1 MHVIFMTDLD
11 GTLLSHDTFDFSPIK
26 HGIKELRTRGVTIIP
41 ASSKTRAE
49 VEMFCSELGEELV
62 FIFEN
67 GAGIVNSKLLL
78 NGNSATT
85 ELIPCHGRSIS
96 QLRNSWNGKI
106 SALLRS
112 HCQFLF
118 TMESEMQTHYLGLSG
133 ENLARALD
141 RQFSIPFIFNG
152 PPNLFS
158 ELQHEASQVGLTVQ
172 CGGRVCNLSGEHSK
186 AIYVEPIRR
195 LATKQGLSPIIV
207 GFGDGLNDYEL
218 LVASDIACVIPR
230 SDGSCLEIDSDA
242 NDVIIAERVAPQG
255 WLDVAQEA
263 LLRLEK

>member
-1 MHVIFMTDLD
+1 MTDLD
-11 GTLLSHDTFDFSPIK
+11 GTLLSHDTFNFSPIK
-26 HGIKELRTRGVTIIP
+26 QEIKELLRRGITIIP

-49 VEMFCSELGEELV
+49 VEVFCSELGEELV

-67 GAGIVNSKLLL
+67 GAGIVNSHLLFNKVSTKSDL
-78 NGNSATT
+78 T
-85 ELIPCHGRSIS
+85 PCHGKPIF
-96 QLRNSWNGKI
+96 QLRSLWNAKI
-106 SALLRS
+106 SVSLRS

-118 TMESEMQTHYLGLSG
+118 TMDSKMQADYLGLSG
-133 ENLARALD
+133 GDLTRALD

>member
-1 MHVIFMTDLD
+1 MTDLD
-11 GTLLSHDTFDFSPIK
+11 GTMLSHDTFDFSPIK
-26 HGIKELRTRGVTIIP
+26 RGIKELQKRGITIIP

-49 VEMFCSELGEELV
+49 VEMFCYELGEELV

-67 GAGIVNSKLLL
+67 GAGIVNSQLLL
-78 NGNSATT
+78 T
-85 ELIPCHGRSIS
+85 ESSTASNAFPFHGKSVS
-96 QLRNSWNGKI
+96 QLRASWKKKI
-106 SALLRS
+106 SASLRS

-133 ENLARALD
+133 KDLTRALD
-141 RQFSIPFIFNG
+141 RQFSIPFIFTG

-158 ELQHEASQVGLTVQ
+158 QLQDEASQAGLTVQ
-172 CGGRVCNLSGEHSK
+172 CGGRVCNLSGPHSK

-195 LATKQGLSPIIV
+195 LASKKGLAPIIV
-207 GFGDGLNDYEL
+207 GFGDGLNDYEM

-230 SDGSCLEIDSDA
+230 SDGSSLEIDKDA
-242 NDVIIAERVAPQG
+242 NDVIIAEREAPQG
-255 WLDVAQEA
+255 WLDAAQEA